1 MLCLKS
7 ELGCGQHGVLMPDG
21 ATLEGLPRPC
31 LHWPLR
37 LTPCFPKHL
46 LYSLRVMSFD
56 FTAGHIFHVLA
67 FLINFS
73 LKMYFTTI
81 FDRVNTVREGRK
93 KENMD
98 SVTGSVN
105 KLYIF
110 CAHRGGFPHLNSTK
124 LDLRTPA
131 SPALPGQQ
139 GGPHRRGAAWAEL
152 CKTQD
157 TKLFLEQAACFSG
170 RTA

>member
-1 MLCLKS
+1 MDQCSLCLKS
-7 ELGCGQHGVLMPDG
+7 ELGCEQHGVLMPDG
-21 ATLEGLPRPC
+21 ATLEVLPRPC

-37 LTPCFPKHL
+37 LTQCFPKHL
-46 LYSLRVMSFD
+46 LHSLRVMSFD

-81 FDRVNTVREGRK
+81 FVRVNTVRAGRK

-110 CAHRGGFPHLNSTK
+110 CAHR
-124 LDLRTPA
+124 
-131 SPALPGQQ
+131 
-139 GGPHRRGAAWAEL
+139 
-152 CKTQD
+152 
-157 TKLFLEQAACFSG
+157 
-170 RTA
+170 